1 MLQRMFTKDI
11 TKEIFFL
18 DKSEISLKIQ
28 AVRCNKRFVYVSGQ
42 RPQTYYLVL
51 SFMEFTGSAQGD
63 TFY

>member
-28 AVRCNKRFVYVSGQ
+28 AVRCNKKFIYVSGQ
-42 RPQTYYLVL
+42 RPRTYYLVL
-51 SFMEFTGSAQGD
+51 SFMEFT
-63 TFY
+63 

>member
-28 AVRCNKRFVYVSGQ
+28 AVRCNKKQ
-42 RPQTYYLVL
+42 RPPTYYLVL
-51 SFMEFTGSAQGD
+51 SFMEFT
-63 TFY
+63 